1 MPNRSSKAGHI
12 PERSCVICKNKTRQD
27 KLMRFA
33 IIDREIVFDMG
44 KILACRG
51 YYVCNNN
58 ECLLKLEK
66 WLSKHLKKTK
76 RVEDGK

>member
-12 PERSCVICKNKTRQD
+12 PKRTCVVCKNKTRQD
-27 KLMRFA
+27 ELMRFA
-33 IIDREIVFDMG
+33 IIDREIVFDIR
-44 KILACRG
+44 KKLACRG

-66 WLSKHLKKTK
+66 WLSKYLKKTK
-76 RVEDGK
+76 RIEVGR

>member
-1 MPNRSSKAGHI
+1 
-12 PERSCVICKNKTRQD
+12 
-27 KLMRFA
+27 MRFA

-66 WLSKHLKKTK
+66 WLSKYLKKTK
-76 RVEDGK
+76 RVEDGR